1 MWPRSRPLAL
11 GLGVLAPGCQFP
23 QGQDSSFTTN
33 VMLSAG
39 SSDGSAGNTSSSS
52 GGAGSSGGMS
62 AGESTA
68 GSGQSEDSSGG
79 PGTVLDVGAE
89 HDAGDGKPPGC
100 AGKIDFLFV
109 ISRYGTMQPYQ
120 EKLVA
125 AFPKFIETI
134 ETKFADFDYHI
145 MVVDGDATWGY
156 VTCEDL
162 CPAACAVP
170 DYLCDYTPSTCDE
183 LMGTGTLAPAG
194 GGASNRVCPIA
205 GGKRYMSTGQP
216 DLAETFSCVARVG
229 MSGGKYIAA
238 ALTASV
244 QHNLNGPGGCN
255 GGFLRDDAL
264 LMVTM
269 ISSSYDEPNSPT
281 GSPGAPETWRAELLA
296 TKAEDPS
303 SIVMF
308 SIMDAAYAPGCHP
321 KDRMCQLVRTFP
333 YSLIT
338 DVEGDTYDTSFAAAA
353 ELVDGACEGFVPPG

>member
-52 GGAGSSGGMS
+52 GAAGSSGGLS

-353 ELVDGACEGFVPPG
+353 GLVDAACEGFVPPG